1 MRVRTAFAIAAVA
14 VVLAA
19 GTGPASADDAV
30 TVFPPKAEPGSTVA
44 VRASCAGGAQW
55 VEYTSP
61 AFSEVS
67 RVALDGAADS
77 EEHFALDADL
87 EPGQY
92 QVRAECGSADSS
104 RMLYSGVTV
113 VAPDGAPDG
122 APDASADLAGPPA
135 GPTPSGAPDS
145 GGGGLHRMAD
155 PAGSAAL
162 PTALAVGVLAACALV
177 LASGRRGVRRGR

>member
-113 VAPDGAPDG
+113 VAPD
-122 APDASADLAGPPA
+122 ASADLAGPPA

-145 GGGGLHRMAD
+145 GGGGLHRTAD